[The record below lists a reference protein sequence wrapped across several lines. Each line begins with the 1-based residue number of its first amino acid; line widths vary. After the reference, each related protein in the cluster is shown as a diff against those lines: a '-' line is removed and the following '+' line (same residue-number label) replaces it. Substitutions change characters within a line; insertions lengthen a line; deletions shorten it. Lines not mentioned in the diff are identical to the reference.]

1 MPRRSVLSIAEKES
15 LFAWP
20 MDEMTF
26 VRLCTL
32 SPLEINWIWERRGD
46 VSRLGF
52 AVQLCVLRERGLIL
66 PMSVEPPLEMLE
78 SLGALLNLSKEGL
91 WEKWQ
96 EYRGQP
102 ITWRKHWQD
111 LLSLM
116 GWEVFKREQIR
127 PTLKALAGS
136 ALQSDRGFPVAQKLV
151 EYLREQRI
159 VLPSVDVIERLCA
172 QALTGAQ
179 RQVYVQLGESLTY
192 EKQQKLEELLT
203 LREDTHLSWV
213 RWLSQEPRAATP
225 RAVLEHLERLHC
237 VNELGL
243 NPQLGQDLPTHRI
256 RKLARQGAQMPT
268 LDLARF
274 EPKRRLATLVAMVI
288 EARSTLIDQS
298 IELNEQI
305 IGSVFNRAKR
315 SQEHQWQQESRAVNQ
330 KVRLYAQIGERL
342 LQARDEGA
350 DAFAAIEQVFSW
362 QEFRQSVEDARALSR
377 PAEFDTLPGIIESYA
392 TIRRYAPAWLEALEF
407 KGAPT
412 SRELL
417 AAVEILREM
426 NRRAGRKV
434 PDDAPQAFIR
444 KRWRALVLTA
454 GGIDRRFYE
463 LCVLFE
469 LKNALRSGDVW
480 VPGSRNF
487 GDFDSYLLPQ
497 QVFEER
503 RQNGDLPV
511 HVEAQSHL
519 YLKKQLALLTQ
530 QLRSAQTLAS
540 RGELPEARIEK
551 SGLKITP
558 ITSAVPEAAAQL
570 MQSATAL
577 LPHVKITELLLE
589 VESWTGFSRHFTHLG
604 NGQKPTAPSLLLAA
618 LLADGLNLGL
628 TKMAQATPELSVA
641 QLSRHSAWCIR
652 EETYRTALAALVD
665 AQTQEPLSAV
675 WGEGTTSSSD
685 GQRFKTGSHATSLGH
700 INPKYGSEP
709 GRLFYTHISDQYAPF
724 HTRVINT
731 NVRDATYV
739 LDGLLQHES
748 ALRIEEH
755 YTDTAGFTDHVFALM
770 PLLGF
775 KFAPRIRDLADK
787 KLYLPTRSS
796 YGVLDPLCA
805 GPLNLPLIQSHWTQ
819 ILRLAASVA
828 MGKTSASLLL
838 RKLGSYPRQNRL
850 ALALR
855 ELGRLERS
863 LFMLQWLQDT
873 DLRRRVQV
881 GLNKGEARNALARA
895 VFFHRQGEL
904 RDRSFENQSQ
914 RASGLNLLC
923 AAIILWNTVY
933 LNRALHALNSHP
945 NPDIA
950 RSANDPQLMAHLSPL
965 GWEHINLTGD
975 YSWITSKTPRPG
987 HFRPLRL
994 SATR

>member
-1 MPRRSVLSIAEKES
+1 MPRRSVLSVAEKES
-15 LFAWP
+15 FFAWSL
-20 MDEMTF
+20 EEVTF

-32 SPLEINWIWERRGD
+32 SPVEIGWIKERRGD

-66 PMSVEPPLEMLE
+66 PPSVEPPVEMLE
-78 SLGALLNLSKEGL
+78 SLVESLDLPKEGV

-96 EYRGQP
+96 EYRAQK
-102 ITWRKHWQD
+102 ITWRKHWQN

-116 GWEVFKREQIR
+116 GWKVFRNEAIR
-127 PTLKALAGS
+127 PTMKALATS
-136 ALQSDRGFPVAQKLV
+136 ALQSGRGLPVAQKLV
-151 EYLREQRI
+151 DTLREQRI
-159 VLPSVDVIERLCA
+159 ALPSVDVIERLCA
-172 QALTGAQ
+172 QALTAAQ
-179 RQVYVQLGESLTY
+179 RQVYVQLGESIDG
-192 EKQQKLEELLT
+192 EKRQKLEDLLT
-203 LREDTHLSWV
+203 LRDNTHLSWV
-213 RWLSQEPRAATP
+213 RWLSQEPKAATP
-225 RAVLEHLERLHC
+225 RGMLEHLERLCC
-237 VNELGL
+237 VTELEID
-243 NPQLGQDLPTHRI
+243 PQLGHVPAHRI
-256 RKLARQGAQMPT
+256 RQLARQGAQIPT

-274 EPKRRLATLVAMVI
+274 EPKRRLATLVAMVL
-288 EARSTLIDQS
+288 EAKSTLIDQS
-298 IELNEQI
+298 IELHEQI

-315 SQEHQWQQESRAVNQ
+315 AQEQQWQQESRAVNQ

-342 LQARDEGA
+342 LQAREEGD
-350 DAFAAIEQVFSW
+350 DAFTAIEQVISW
-362 QEFRQSVEDARALSR
+362 DEFRQSVLEAGALSR
-377 PAEFDTLPGIIESYA
+377 PVEFDTLSGIIESYT
-392 TIRRYAPAWLEALEF
+392 TIRRYAPAWLKALEF
-407 KGAPT
+407 KGAP
-412 SRELL
+412 SSHELL

-426 NRRAGRKV
+426 NRRGARKV
-434 PDDAPQAFIR
+434 PDNAPQAFIR
-444 KRWRALVLTA
+444 KRWRALVLTPN
-454 GGIDRRFYE
+454 GIDRRFYE

-480 VPGSRNF
+480 VGGSRNF
-487 GDFDSYLLPQ
+487 GEFDSYLLPQ
-497 QVFEER
+497 QTFEER
-503 RQNGDLPV
+503 CQNRDLPL
-511 HVEAQSHL
+511 HVEVEPHL
-519 YLKKQLALLTQ
+519 YLKEQLAKLSE
-530 QLRSAQTLAS
+530 QLHTAQALAS

-558 ITSAVPEAAAQL
+558 IASIVPETANQL
-570 MQSATAL
+570 IRSATSL
-577 LPHVKITELLLE
+577 LPHVKITDLLLE

-604 NGQKPTAPSLLLAA
+604 NGQPTTEPPLLMAA

-628 TKMAQATPELSVA
+628 TKMAQATPELSTA
-641 QLSRHSAWCIR
+641 RLSRLAAWYIR
-652 EETYRTALAALVD
+652 EETYRSALAALVN
-665 AQTQEPLSAV
+665 AQAGEPLSAF
-675 WGEGTTSSSD
+675 WGQGTTSSSD
-685 GQRFKTGSHATSLGH
+685 GQRFKTGSHAANSGH
-700 INPKYGSEP
+700 LNPKYGSEP

-787 KLYLPTRSS
+787 KLYLPARSS

-828 MGKTSASLLL
+828 LGKTSASLLL

-863 LFMLQWLQDT
+863 LFMLQWIQDT
-873 DLRRRVQV
+873 DLRRRVQG

-904 RDRSFENQSQ
+904 RDRSFENQSH

-933 LNRALHALNSHP
+933 LNRALNALGDHP
-945 NPDIA
+945 NPNIA
-950 RSANDPQLMAHLSPL
+950 RNATDPLLIPHLSPL

-975 YSWITSKTPRPG
+975 YSWNTNQTPKPG
-987 HFRPLRL
+987 QFRPLR
-994 SATR
+994 SSTTS